1 MVQGKFKK
9 NKVDLPAN
17 CKQKS
22 LHRVQ
27 KAELHKSKASKQQ
40 KKNTI
45 DKIVKNNLEKNVKQ
59 NIESNLCAQ
68 AKSMEG
74 KSFNILK

>member
-22 LHRVQ
+22 IHRVQ
-27 KAELHKSKASKQQ
+27 KGEKKSKTSKQ
-40 KKNTI
+40 KKNSI
-45 DKIVKNNLEKNVKQ
+45 QKIVNKNLESNIKRS
-59 NIESNLCAQ
+59 IESDLCSQ

-74 KSFNILK
+74 KSFNLLK

>member
-22 LHRVQ
+22 IHRIQKGVQ
-27 KAELHKSKASKQQ
+27 KNKTKKQ
-40 KKNTI
+40 KKNSI
-45 DKIVKNNLEKNVKQ
+45 ERIVKNSLESNIKN
-59 NIESNLCAQ
+59 NIESDLCAQ

-74 KSFNILK
+74 KSFNLLK